1 MILFAVVQGK
11 LDLTMCRDYE
21 MYSIYHA
28 ITGKV
33 IIQDL
38 TPLFSSVHSF
48 RHAPCDCAETLV
60 MRKCPGEKIVYLLH
74 LTGGRMS
81 VGTGKK

>member
-38 TPLFSSVHSF
+38 TPLFSLPK
-48 RHAPCDCAETLV
+48 R
-60 MRKCPGEKIVYLLH
+60 RI
-74 LTGGRMS
+74 
-81 VGTGKK
+81 